1 MKFRAGTQIPIA
13 SLTFLSRLKHRYA
26 CGPILNFDDEQLALL
41 DAYDA
46 LYPVEKL
53 RAMHAA
59 IKAGRGFVTGADVF
73 AFAPKSAAV
82 IEEPA
87 EEVERQ

>member
-13 SLTFLSRLKHRYA
+13 SLTFLSRLKQRYA
-26 CGPILNFDDEQLALL
+26 CGPILDYDAEQLALL

-53 RAMHAA
+53 RAMHTA
-59 IKAGRGFVTGADVF
+59 IKAGREFVTGADVF

-82 IEEPA
+82 IEQPTEQ
-87 EEVERQ
+87 EEQ